1 MMFREMRRKDR
12 QADEATIDK
21 LITNGEY
28 GIISTTGEN
37 GYAYGVPVN
46 FVYSD
51 GSIYFH
57 CAKDGQKL
65 DNINYNNKVCFTIV
79 GATKVLPDKFSTVYD
94 SVIVFAKAYIVD
106 DENEA
111 NEALKKLIEKY
122 SPDFLNEG
130 LEYIARS
137 ARHTAV
143 VKLEIVRVTGKSR
156 EE

>member
-1 MMFREMRRKDR
+1 MFREMRRKDR